1 MGRNSA
7 SRGVDEM
14 LDHGDA
20 SCGIA
25 HSLLFF
31 HDRSSPAARSLFHIF

>member
-7 SRGVDEM
+7 RRGVDEM
-14 LDHGDA
+14 MANGDA

>member
-7 SRGVDEM
+7 RRGVDEM
-14 LDHGDA
+14 LANGDA

-25 HSLLFF
+25 SIQKIGKKKMARIV
-31 HDRSSPAARSLFHIF
+31 DSS